1 MKTLGFVGTGGMG
14 SAMAYQLFSIA
25 QVNGLDGY
33 EATGIAYHVY
43 SLISGQKR
51 G

>member
-1 MKTLGFVGTGGMG
+1 MG
-14 SAMAYQLFSIA
+14 SEMAANA
-25 QVNGLDGY
+25 QANGLDGY

-43 SLISGQKR
+43 ALISGQKK